1 MEEGK
6 GGEGDM
12 EEFEKGGDREEAE
25 GRRRR

>member
-12 EEFEKGGDREEAE
+12 EESEKGGDREEAE